1 MLSAKALSFCVPGRA
16 LVDDVSFTLRAGEMV
31 ALLGPNGAGK
41 STLLKLLCGQIKASS
56 GAVFF
61 EDRPLAAWP
70 PRELARQRAVLPQSS
85 AVPFDF
91 TALEIVLL
99 GRSPHG
105 DGGTHETMAREAMEK
120 TESLH
125 LADRS
130 VTTLSGG
137 EMQRVQL
144 ARVLVQIGLS
154 GKRDTATRGH
164 GDAEISPCP
173 PVSASPRPSSSSR
186 CLMLDE
192 PISNLDPAHQH
203 SALRLARDLARDGVG
218 VLVVLHDLNL
228 AAQYADR
235 LVLMKSGK
243 IVAEGTPDAV
253 LTEDQIGS
261 VFDVK
266 ATVVRNPLCDAPA
279 VFVGL

>member
-1 MLSAKALSFCVPGRA
+1 MGIASSQASTLMEAVDLSYAIGDAT
-16 LVDDVSFTLRAGEMV
+16 LVSEVNFSVAHGEFV

-41 STLLKLLCGQIKASS
+41 STLLKLLCGQIQPSQGKVS
-56 GAVFF
+56 FL
-61 EDRPLAAWP
+61 DLPLSQWP
-70 PRELARQRAVLPQSS
+70 PMKLARHRAVLPQSS
-85 AVPFDF
+85 AVPFAF

-105 DGGTHETMAREAMEK
+105 DARTCENLAMQVM
-120 TESLH
+120 TQTDCAH
-125 LADRS
+125 LAERF

-144 ARVLVQIGLS
+144 SRVLLQLNHP
-154 GKRDTATRGH
+154 D
-164 GDAEISPCP
+164 GDVP
-173 PVSASPRPSSSSR
+173 R

-203 SALRLARDLARDGVG
+203 RALCVARKFAADGAG

-235 LVLMKSGK
+235 LVIMKRGA
-243 IVAEGTPDAV
+243 IVAEGAPRAV
-253 LTEDQIGS
+253 VTEEIVSGIFE
-261 VFDVK
+261 VPARVIP
-266 ATVVRNPLCDAPA
+266 NPVCDGPA
-279 VFVGL
+279 VFFSVTGEAKD

>member
-1 MLSAKALSFCVPGRA
+1 MLSAKTLSFCVAGKS
-16 LVDDVSFTLRAGEMV
+16 LVDSVNFELRSGEMV

-41 STLLKLLCGQIKASS
+41 STLLKMLCGQNKPTS
-56 GAVFF
+56 GRVFF
-61 EDRPLAAWP
+61 EDRELAQWP
-70 PRELARQRAVLPQSS
+70 PRELARLRAVLPQSS

-105 DGGTHETMAREAMEK
+105 DAASHEETAREAMEK

-125 LADRS
+125 LADRT

-144 ARVLVQIGLS
+144 ARVLVQIGL
-154 GKRDTATRGH
+154 RG
-164 GDAEISPCP
+164 GDS
-173 PVSASPRPSSSSR
+173 RR

-203 SALRLARDLARDGVG
+203 SALRIARDLARDGAG

-235 LVLMKSGK
+235 LVLMRQGR
-243 IVAEGTPDAV
+243 IVAEGNPDAV
-253 LTEDQIGS
+253 LTERQIGE
-261 VFDVK
+261 VFNVK
-266 ATVVRNPLCDAPA
+266 ATVIRNPLCDAPA

>member
-1 MLSAKALSFCVPGRA
+1 MLSARAVTYRISGKA
-16 LVDDVSFTLRAGEMV
+16 LVDGVTLDLRGGELV

-41 STLLKLLCGQIKASS
+41 STLLKLLCGQIRPTQGEVS
-56 GAVFF
+56 F
-61 EDRPLAAWP
+61 EGRALQDWP
-70 PRELARQRAVLPQSS
+70 SRELARRRAVLPQSS
-85 AVPFDF
+85 VVPFDF

-105 DGGTHETMAREAMEK
+105 DGGIHETLGREAMAK
-120 TESLH
+120 TECLH
-125 LADRS
+125 LADRT

-137 EMQRVQL
+137 EMQRVHL
-144 ARVLVQIGLS
+144 ARVLVQVGLKP
-154 GKRDTATRGH
+154 GND
-164 GDAEISPCP
+164 P
-173 PVSASPRPSSSSR
+173 R

-203 SALRLARDLARDGVG
+203 SALRIARDLARDGAG
-218 VLVVLHDLNL
+218 VLIVLHDLNL

-235 LVLMKSGK
+235 LVLLKAGK
-243 IVAEGTPDAV
+243 VLADGAPDAV
-253 LTEDQIGS
+253 FTEERIGS

-279 VFVGL
+279 VFVDR

>member
-1 MLSAKALSFCVPGRA
+1 MLTARSLTFSVAGKT
-16 LVDDVSFTLRAGEMV
+16 LVDSVNLEVRAGEMV

-41 STLLKLLCGQIKASS
+41 STLLKMLCGQSRPTS
-56 GAVFF
+56 GSVLF
-61 EDRPLAAWP
+61 ENRELGQWP
-70 PRELARQRAVLPQSS
+70 PRELARRRAVLPQSS
-85 AVPFDF
+85 AVPFEF

-105 DGGTHETMAREAMEK
+105 DASACGDMARRAMEK

-125 LADRS
+125 LADRT

-144 ARVLVQIGLS
+144 ARVLVQIGLD
-154 GKRDTATRGH
+154 GGA
-164 GDAEISPCP
+164 P
-173 PVSASPRPSSSSR
+173 R

-203 SALRLARDLARDGVG
+203 SALQIARELAGDGAA

-228 AAQYADR
+228 AAQYATR
-235 LVLMKSGK
+235 LVLMKAGR
-243 IVAEGTPDAV
+243 IVTDGTPAEV
-253 LTEDQIGS
+253 LTEERIGE
-261 VFDVK
+261 VFGVR
-266 ATVVRNPLCDAPA
+266 ATVVRNPRCDAPA

>member
-1 MLSAKALSFCVPGRA
+1 MLSAKNLSFCVAGKA
-16 LVDDVSFTLRAGEMV
+16 LVDAVDFDLRSGEMV

-41 STLLKLLCGQIKASS
+41 STLLKMLCGQNKPSS
-56 GAVFF
+56 GRVLF
-61 EDRPLAAWP
+61 ENRELAQWP
-70 PRELARQRAVLPQSS
+70 PRELARLRAVLPQSS

-105 DGGTHETMAREAMEK
+105 DEASQEVAAREAMEK

-125 LADRS
+125 LADRT

-144 ARVLVQIGLS
+144 ARVLVQIGL
-154 GKRDTATRGH
+154 GGGDTR
-164 GDAEISPCP
+164 
-173 PVSASPRPSSSSR
+173 R

-203 SALRLARDLARDGVG
+203 SALRIARDLARDGAG

-235 LVLMKSGK
+235 LVLMRQGK
-243 IVAEGTPDAV
+243 IVADGVPDAV
-253 LTEDQIGS
+253 LTEERIGE
-261 VFDVK
+261 VFAVK
-266 ATVVRNPLCDAPA
+266 ATVIRNPLCNAPA

>member
-1 MLSAKALSFCVPGRA
+1 MLAARNLSFAVGSKT
-16 LVDDVSFTLRAGEMV
+16 LVDAVDLEVEAGEMV

-41 STLLKLLCGQIKASS
+41 STLLKMLCGQSKPSS
-56 GAVFF
+56 GSVLF
-61 EDRPLAAWP
+61 EGKELGQWA
-70 PRELARQRAVLPQSS
+70 PRELARRRAVLPQSS
-85 AVPFDF
+85 AVPFEF

-105 DGGTHETMAREAMEK
+105 DAYSHEAMARVAMEK

-125 LADRS
+125 LADRT

-144 ARVLVQIGLS
+144 ARVLVQIGLD
-154 GKRDTATRGH
+154 GGA
-164 GDAEISPCP
+164 P
-173 PVSASPRPSSSSR
+173 R

-203 SALRLARDLARDGVG
+203 SALQIAADLARDGAA

-228 AAQYADR
+228 AAQYASR
-235 LVLMKSGK
+235 LVLMKTGA
-243 IVAEGTPDAV
+243 IVADGLPRDV
-253 LTEDQIGS
+253 LTEARIGD
-261 VFDVK
+261 VFGVK
-266 ATVVRNPLCDAPA
+266 ATVIRNPLCDAPA

>member
-1 MLSAKALSFCVPGRA
+1 MLRTEN
-16 LVDDVSFTLRAGEMV
+16 VSFAVSGKSLVSSVDITLSSGEVV

-41 STLLKLLCGQIKASS
+41 STLLKLLCGQTKATT

-61 EDRPLAAWP
+61 EDRELSAWP
-70 PRELARQRAVLPQSS
+70 PRELARKRAVLPQSS

-105 DGGTHETMAREAMEK
+105 DAGAHDAMAREAMEK
-120 TESLH
+120 AESLH
-125 LADRS
+125 LADRT

-144 ARVLVQIGLS
+144 ARVLVQIGL
-154 GKRDTATRGH
+154 KA
-164 GDAEISPCP
+164 GDGP
-173 PVSASPRPSSSSR
+173 R

-203 SALRLARDLARDGVG
+203 SALRIARDLARDGAG
-218 VLVVLHDLNL
+218 VLIVLHDLNL

-235 LVLMKSGK
+235 LVLMKGGK
-243 IVAEGTPDAV
+243 IVADGTPDAV
-253 LTEDQIGS
+253 LTEEQIGA

-279 VFVGL
+279 VFVGLS

>member
-1 MLSAKALSFCVPGRA
+1 MLEARNLSFAVGSKT
-16 LVDDVSFTLRAGEMV
+16 LVNSVNLVVNPGEMV

-41 STLLKLLCGQIKASS
+41 STLLKMLCGQSRPSS
-56 GAVFF
+56 GSVLF
-61 EDRPLAAWP
+61 EDRELGQWA
-70 PRELARQRAVLPQSS
+70 PRELARRRAVLPQSS
-85 AVPFDF
+85 AVPFEF

-105 DGGTHETMAREAMEK
+105 DAAAQESVARAAMEK

-125 LADRS
+125 LADRT

-144 ARVLVQIGLS
+144 ARVLVQIGLD
-154 GKRDTATRGH
+154 GG
-164 GDAEISPCP
+164 
-173 PVSASPRPSSSSR
+173 RPR

-203 SALRLARDLARDGVG
+203 SALQIARDLATDGTA

-228 AAQYADR
+228 AAQYATR
-235 LVLMKSGK
+235 LVLMKTGA
-243 IVAEGTPDAV
+243 IVADGLPGEV
-253 LTEDQIGS
+253 LTESQIGE
-261 VFDVK
+261 VFGVK
-266 ATVVRNPLCDAPA
+266 ATVIRNPLCDAPA